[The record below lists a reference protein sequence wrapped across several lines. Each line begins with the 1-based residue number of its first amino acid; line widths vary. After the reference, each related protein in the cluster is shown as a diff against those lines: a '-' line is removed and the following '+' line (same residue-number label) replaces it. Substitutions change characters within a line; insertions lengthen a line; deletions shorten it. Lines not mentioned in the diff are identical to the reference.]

1 MENSKRP
8 DQLITN
14 QSTMSEEFNKFESLA
29 EQLKAYVNTRVSQ
42 VKLSVAEKLSN
53 LAATIIAMLL
63 SALVFFLF
71 LTLFCVAAALLIG
84 QWLNSLWLGFLI
96 VSGFVL
102 LFGLIIWLAKDRIFR
117 LPIMNAL
124 IEALFENEDEDE
136 KD

>member
-1 MENSKRP
+1 
-8 DQLITN
+8 
-14 QSTMSEEFNKFESLA
+14 MSEEFNKFESLA

-42 VKLSVAEKLSN
+42 VKLSLAEKVSN
-53 LAATIIAMLL
+53 LAASIIAMLL

-71 LTLFCVAAALLIG
+71 FTLFCVAAALLIG

-102 LFGLIIWLAKDRIFR
+102 LIGLIIWLAKDKLFR

>member
-1 MENSKRP
+1 
-8 DQLITN
+8 
-14 QSTMSEEFNKFESLA
+14 MSEEFNQFESLA

-42 VKLSVAEKLSN
+42 VKLSLAEKLSN
-53 LAATIIAMLL
+53 LAATMIALLL

-71 LTLFCVAAALLIG
+71 ITLLCVAGALLIG
-84 QWLNSLWLGFLI
+84 QWLGSLWLGFLI

-102 LFGLIIWLAKDRIFR
+102 LIGLIIWLAKDRLFR

-124 IEALFENEDEDE
+124 IEAMFENEDEDE